1 MTIHGVAAIFK
12 VLSANI
18 IASADVGADTH
29 LCCVRGIYLYL
40 VAIPTYL
47 KDPVEARQH
56 AAVSTTVLIDSIT
69 STRERNALV
78 LQMA

>member
-1 MTIHGVAAIFK
+1 
-12 VLSANI
+12 VLRKREI
-18 IASADVGADTH
+18 I
-29 LCCVRGIYLYL
+29 YMYL

-56 AAVSTTVLIDSIT
+56 AAVSTAVLIDSIT
-69 STRERNALV
+69 STRERNASV